1 MNQLQSKI
9 NVRSE
14 DFKTNQQAMQT
25 LVTDLKQVAQ
35 RIALG
40 GGENARQKHLSRGKL
55 LPRELIDQLI
65 DVGTVFLDIGQLAA
79 YNVYE
84 DDVPAAGVI
93 ADIGQ
98 FYSVTC
104 MIISK
109 DATVNGVTY

>member
-40 GGENARQKHLSRGKL
+40 GGENARQNIWLEANFYL
-55 LPRELIDQLI
+55 VNVLI
-65 DVGTVFLDIGQLAA
+65 
-79 YNVYE
+79 N
-84 DDVPAAGVI
+84 
-93 ADIGQ
+93 
-98 FYSVTC
+98 
-104 MIISK
+104 
-109 DATVNGVTY
+109 

>member
-40 GGENARQKHLSRGKL
+40 GGLNLVSLLHRQ
-55 LPRELIDQLI
+55 QLVKVLQMV
-65 DVGTVFLDIGQLAA
+65 D
-79 YNVYE
+79 
-84 DDVPAAGVI
+84 
-93 ADIGQ
+93 
-98 FYSVTC
+98 
-104 MIISK
+104 
-109 DATVNGVTY
+109 

>member
-55 LPRELIDQLI
+55 LPRERIDQLI
-65 DVGTVFLDIGQLAA
+65 DVGTAF
-79 YNVYE
+79 
-84 DDVPAAGVI
+84 
-93 ADIGQ
+93 
-98 FYSVTC
+98 
-104 MIISK
+104 
-109 DATVNGVTY
+109 